1 MMTRIRRNTADD
13 GYTLPELILYGVL
26 LTMVLAVGAS
36 IMISGTFVERTVRNV
51 FGASTSAQLAADSI
65 ETGIRNSSG
74 FKVIV
79 PTTGTQMVQARVAQ
93 GTTSVVWN
101 CASWYYTP
109 TVQSGS
115 IWYRSSSSAI
125 SAPTSGG
132 YTGWTILASG
142 VSPTSGTGIFA
153 ISGDLLTFSFK
164 TSAGNDPPASVGS
177 SATSRTPVLETAP
190 CF

>member
-1 MMTRIRRNTADD
+1 MARLPRLADDD

-36 IMISGTFVERTVRNV
+36 IMISGTFVERTVRSV
-51 FGASTSAQLAADSI
+51 FGASTSAQLTADSL

-74 FKVIV
+74 FKVIA
-79 PTTGTQMVQARVAQ
+79 PTVGTQLVQARVAQ
-93 GTTSVVWN
+93 GTTSVIWN

-109 TVQSGS
+109 TQDGGS
-115 IWYRSSSSAI
+115 IWYKSSPAAI

-132 YTGWTILASG
+132 YTGWTILANG
-142 VSPTSGTGIFA
+142 VSPTSGTTIFA
-153 ISGDLLTFSFK
+153 IDGDQLTFSFK
-164 TSAGNDPPASVGS
+164 TSAGDDPPASVSS

>member
-101 CASWYYTP
+101 CAS
-109 TVQSGS
+109 
-115 IWYRSSSSAI
+115 
-125 SAPTSGG
+125 
-132 YTGWTILASG
+132 
-142 VSPTSGTGIFA
+142 
-153 ISGDLLTFSFK
+153 
-164 TSAGNDPPASVGS
+164 
-177 SATSRTPVLETAP
+177 
-190 CF
+190 